1 MRISM
6 TAIVVVVIFAV
17 LLFGAKRLPD
27 LARSLGQSMRI
38 LKSEA
43 KAMRSDG
50 AEEDAAATPPPAP
63 RVDGGSATTR
73 PGPSRP
79 LRVPRAPPAR
89 WPSPPPGRPRP
100 TATARTECGARDER
114 DHGGPSTGG
123 PRRTS

>member
-6 TAIVVVVIFAV
+6 TAIVVVAVFAV

-50 AEEDAAATPPPAP
+50 ESADTPAPAPQQVDGAAARTIQSAP
-63 RVDGGSATTR
+63 GAS
-73 PGPSRP
+73 
-79 LRVPRAPPAR
+79 
-89 WPSPPPGRPRP
+89 
-100 TATARTECGARDER
+100 ATARPVNEPAAGATAPDGDRP
-114 DHGGPSTGG
+114 H
-123 PRRTS
+123 